1 MKKYTEQHNK
11 GVLNQM
17 KEKIIELQTNDIS
30 SIVAL
35 SETVGWDYDK
45 REVRTV
51 LEVGTV
57 YGIKNGDYV
66 IASAALI
73 PYANTGLASIGMVI
87 VDPAYRGQGFGRKVT
102 QACIHKA
109 DNEFTLLLVATEDG
123 KKLYEKMEF
132 VKWGE
137 VHKYVRSETEHQ
149 LETNLDD
156 HEYEWRF
163 YQKKD
168 FNQLIQLDEQAFG
181 ANRQGLLKQ
190 RMDQCKKCIVLVDEE
205 EHITAYGIAIETPVN
220 TIIGPVVAPA
230 SEKAKKLIELLLKGN
245 LGKIRIDMP
254 KQDDLI
260 NTYLIDQGF
269 KLSAQPPIM
278 VRGNKAG
285 IKRNG
290 QLYAL
295 AAQIFG

>member
-1 MKKYTEQHNK
+1 
-11 GVLNQM
+11 M

-57 YGIKNGDYV
+57 YVIKNGDYV

-87 VDPAYRGQGFGRKVT
+87 VAPAYRGQGLGRMVT
-102 QACIHKA
+102 QACINKA
-109 DNEFTLLLVATEDG
+109 DNKFTLLLVATEDG
-123 KKLYEKMEF
+123 KKLYEKMDF
-132 VKWGE
+132 VEWGE
-137 VHKYVRSETEHQ
+137 VHKYVRSETEYQ
-149 LETNLDD
+149 RETNLDD
-156 HEYEWRF
+156 HEYKWRP
-163 YQKKD
+163 YQKED
-168 FNQLIQLDEQAFG
+168 FNQLVQLDEQAFG
-181 ANRQGLLKQ
+181 ANRRRLIIQ
-190 RMDQCKKCIVLVDEE
+190 RLNQCKKCTVLIDERE
-205 EHITAYGIAIETPVN
+205 CITAYGMAIETPAN
-220 TIIGPVVAPA
+220 TIIGPLVAPD
-230 SEKAKKLIELLLKGN
+230 SEKAKKLINLLLRGN
-245 LGKIRIDMP
+245 QGNIRIDMP

-260 NTYLIDQGF
+260 STYLIDQGF